1 MAIARSTQPT
11 QIDFAALKRAVEERD
26 AEAQLALYAD
36 DAEVRLVD
44 RVNTPRSPRVL
55 CGREEIRDWIDD
67 VCARDMT
74 HEVQTPVLAQDAV
87 AFTEACRYPDG
98 TNVLCATVLEL
109 SDGRIA
115 RQIAVQA
122 WDEPEGR

>member
-26 AEAQLALYAD
+26 AEAQLALYAE

-55 CGREEIRDWIDD
+55 NGREEIRDWIEDL
-67 VCARDMT
+67 CARDMT
-74 HEVQTPVLAQDAV
+74 HAVQTPVLGMDAV

-98 TNVLCATVLEL
+98 TNVLCATVAEV
-109 SDGRIA
+109 SDGRIV
-115 RQIAVQA
+115 RQVAIQA
-122 WDEPEGR
+122 WDET

>member
-26 AEAQLALYAD
+26 SAAQLALYAD
-36 DAEVRLVD
+36 DAEVRVVD

-55 CGREEIRDWIDD
+55 RGREEIRDWIEDLCD
-67 VCARDMT
+67 RDMT
-74 HEVQTPVLAQDAV
+74 HAVQTPVLGEDAV

-98 TNVLCATVLEL
+98 TNVLSATVAEL
-109 SDGRIA
+109 SDGRIV
-115 RQIAVQA
+115 RQVAIQA
-122 WDEPEGR
+122 WDEA

>member
-26 AEAQLALYAD
+26 AEAQLALYAE

-55 CGREEIRDWIDD
+55 NGREEIRDWIEDL
-67 VCARDMT
+67 CARDMT
-74 HEVQTPVLAQDAV
+74 HAVQTPVLGMDAV

-98 TNVLCATVLEL
+98 TNVLCATVAEV
-109 SDGRIA
+109 SDGRIV
-115 RQIAVQA
+115 RQVAIQA
-122 WDEPEGR
+122 WDEA